1 MLTNIIPHEHIIF
14 IAFKPQTFFEYKLV
28 VMYGAI

>member
-1 MLTNIIPHEHIIF
+1 MVTYIIPQYNIIF

>member
-1 MLTNIIPHEHIIF
+1 MLTNIIPQHIIF